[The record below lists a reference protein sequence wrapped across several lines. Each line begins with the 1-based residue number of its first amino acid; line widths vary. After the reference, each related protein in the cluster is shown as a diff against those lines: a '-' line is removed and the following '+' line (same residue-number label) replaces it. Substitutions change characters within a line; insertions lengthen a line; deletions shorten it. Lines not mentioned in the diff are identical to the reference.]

1 MRTWVLSSESN
12 LPENRLNKLLRW
24 TVTAVISIAAL
35 WLIVALALVF
45 SPSPTF
51 SKKPLM
57 LSSETLAEARAAQG
71 CDESAGVRCFRMR
84 DGAVLSAR
92 WHNSA
97 SDTTILLLHGVMSDS
112 AELEKTALL
121 LQQATGANV
130 VNLDLRGHGR
140 SAGRFGD
147 VDYIGQYE
155 DDLADV
161 VAAIRK
167 SEPGNR
173 LILAGHSMGG
183 GIVTRYAA
191 RRTMPEVDGYLLFAP
206 HLGQK
211 SPTTPTEAPVVK
223 GPADEPPIKFDL
235 RRTIGLLMLNLIG
248 VRAFNHMD
256 TLYFNVSDGSR
267 LLCYSFAAMA
277 SVAPDD
283 YASALR
289 ADDKP
294 LLIIAGQNDEAFHT
308 DRYPEVVKLHRNGQ
322 ALIIPGE
329 THDGVIR
336 NPVAFAA
343 IKKWLRTTN

>member
-1 MRTWVLSSESN
+1 V
-12 LPENRLNKLLRW
+12 NRLLRW
-24 TVTAVISIAAL
+24 TVTAIICIAAL
-35 WLIVALALVF
+35 WLVVALVLVV

-51 SKKPLM
+51 SKKPLT
-57 LSSETLAEARAAQG
+57 LSAETLSEAKAQG
-71 CDESAGVRCFRMR
+71 CKESAGVRCFRMR

-92 WHNSA
+92 WHDSR
-97 SDTTILLLHGVMSDS
+97 SGTTIVLVHGVMSDS

-130 VNLDLRGHGR
+130 VNLDLRGHGQ

-147 VDYIGQYE
+147 IDYIGQYE

-161 VAAIRK
+161 VAAMRK
-167 SEPGNR
+167 RQPGTR

-183 GIVTRYAA
+183 GIVMRYAA

-211 SPTTPTEAPVVK
+211 SPTTPTEMPSQS
-223 GPADEPPIKFDL
+223 GTSDEPAVKLDL
-235 RRTIGLLMLNLIG
+235 RRTIGLVMLNLIG
-248 VRAFNHMD
+248 IKTFNHMA

-267 LLCYSFAAMA
+267 LLCYSFAAMV

-294 LLIIAGQNDEAFHT
+294 LLLIAGQNDEAFHA
-308 DRYPEVVKLHRNGQ
+308 DRYPEVVTGGGYGPSRLS
-322 ALIIPGE
+322 
-329 THDGVIR
+329 
-336 NPVAFAA
+336 
-343 IKKWLRTTN
+343 